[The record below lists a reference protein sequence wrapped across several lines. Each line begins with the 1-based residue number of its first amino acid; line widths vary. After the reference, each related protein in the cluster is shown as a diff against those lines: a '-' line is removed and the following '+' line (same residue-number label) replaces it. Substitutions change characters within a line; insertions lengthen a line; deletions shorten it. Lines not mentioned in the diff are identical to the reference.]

1 MNHEREDQDL
11 LERIAALPRE
21 IRPARDPWPEIS
33 ARIGALEG
41 VARAGRAAPRWR
53 GASLAA
59 AVLLAVA
66 AGLLWNAQRQDIPA
80 GDVPTGIAEAQSETA
95 LHSLL
100 AATEAEY
107 QAAFREFISIGQ
119 SRPRLEP
126 RTIESIEGSWAGL
139 REAEAALAAALA
151 ENPDDPFL
159 NGRMLELRERQLGF
173 LRQLAAMDQ
182 NNRRFRT

>member
-1 MNHEREDQDL
+1 MNEQEL
-11 LERIAALPRE
+11 LKGLAELPRE
-21 IRPARDPWPEIS
+21 IAPGRDPWPEIS
-33 ARIGALEG
+33 ARIGALEAA
-41 VARAGRAAPRWR
+41 ARAVRPASRWR
-53 GASLAA
+53 AASLAA
-59 AVLLAVA
+59 AVLLTIA
-66 AGLLWNAQRQDIPA
+66 AGLLWNAQRQEIPA
-80 GDVPTGIAEAQSETA
+80 GAAPTGVAGTQTGTA

-139 REAEAALAAALA
+139 RETEAALAAALA

-159 NGRMLELRERQLGF
+159 NGRMLELRARQLGF

>member
-1 MNHEREDQDL
+1 MNHERDEQEL
-11 LERIAALPRE
+11 LGRIAALPRE
-21 IRPARDPWPEIS
+21 LRPARDPWPEIA
-33 ARIGALEG
+33 ARIERLE
-41 VARAGRAAPRWR
+41 RTERSGRAAPRWWPAALA
-53 GASLAA
+53 ASL
-59 AVLLAVA
+59 LLALA
-66 AGLLWNAQRQDIPA
+66 AGLLWNSQPQDIPA
-80 GDVPTGIAEAQSETA
+80 GRPAMETSTAQAGTA

-107 QAAFREFISIGQ
+107 QAAFREFISVGQ
-119 SRPRLEP
+119 SRPRLEA

-151 ENPDDPFL
+151 ANPDDPFL
-159 NGRMLELRERQLGF
+159 NDRMLELRARQLGF

>member
-1 MNHEREDQDL
+1 VNQERDDKEL
-11 LERIAALPRE
+11 LGRIAALPRE
-21 IRPARDPWPEIS
+21 ICPERDPWPEIA
-33 ARIGALEG
+33 ARIERLD
-41 VARAGRAAPRWR
+41 RAGRHGHPALRWR
-53 GASLAA
+53 PAALAASL
-59 AVLLAVA
+59 LLALV
-66 AGLLWNAQRQDIPA
+66 AGLLWNAQRQDVPA
-80 GDVPTGIAEAQSETA
+80 GRPAMETAELQAGTA
-95 LHSLL
+95 LHSML

-126 RTIESIEGSWAGL
+126 QTIESIEGSWAGL
-139 REAEAALAAALA
+139 RDAEAALSAALA

-159 NGRMLELRERQLGF
+159 NGRMLELRARQLGF